1 MRMTAADLSAA
12 ALTTI
17 EIWRKRRLKPGPL
30 SSNKFV
36 TSYFLLGRCFPNRRR
51 VVGNLK
57 LGVLAVPK
65 WPRVQNTRK
74 LEMTT
79 AFITMSNA
87 HKQHNKRFH
96 GVRGQHWLVLFLL
109 RGPGYV
115 MVEGG
120 FVAKQISETYPQSE
134 NRLTKNTPGKRKKW
148 KAVSNF

>member
-1 MRMTAADLSAA
+1 MPGCRQS
-12 ALTTI
+12 
-17 EIWRKRRLKPGPL
+17 EIGRACCAEVAPGP
-30 SSNKFV
+30 KH
-36 TSYFLLGRCFPNRRR
+36 T
-51 VVGNLK
+51 
-57 LGVLAVPK
+57 
-65 WPRVQNTRK
+65 K

-87 HKQHNKRFH
+87 HKQHNKRFR

-120 FVAKQISETYPQSE
+120 FVAKQISETYPKSE
-134 NRLTKNTPGKRKKW
+134 NRLTKNIPGKRKKW